1 MNPKELRDAAQYSP
15 IRLDASGA
23 ADGAGFARGAV
34 SFLVDARGGRSHL
47 RLLAAGSAPEVDAH
61 PAARGARVFDLRGYV
76 LLPAMVNAH
85 THLDL
90 THIGPRAHDPGLGFV
105 PWVEMIRA
113 DRAADDNEARRS
125 VLRGIELSRS
135 AGVVAAGDIAGAPRD
150 TPGRASLAPWRAMRE
165 AGFGGVSFLEFFAIG
180 AGRERYLQWLPGV
193 IDAAVREDEPAMDG
207 DTGQRAQ
214 IGLQP
219 HAPNTVCLDAYR
231 WSARQALARG
241 MRLATHLSETAE
253 EREFIGAARGPMR
266 DMLERF
272 GLWDE
277 GALAEIGLGRSPAA
291 HVAGVLRS
299 ARPIVAH
306 VNDASDADIVHLA
319 EMGATVAYCPRAS
332 DYFGAPSKFGPH
344 RYRDMLRAGVP
355 VALGTDS
362 LVNLPEDAARTPA
375 EGGRGMSI
383 MDEMRLLWRRDGT
396 DPHMLLAM
404 GTTHGARALGM
415 DESQFAFG
423 QGGLSPAAGRVIVG
437 LAAVRIGAAAVPAE
451 AAPALCALLV
461 DAPAELLLN

>member
-1 MNPKELRDAAQYSP
+1 MTAKPMNPKELRDAAQYSP

-34 SFLVDARGGRSHL
+34 SFLVDARGGCSHL
-47 RLLAAGSAPEVDAH
+47 RLLAAGSAPEVDGH

-90 THIGPRAHDPGLGFV
+90 THIGPRAHAPGLGFV

-113 DRAADDNEARRS
+113 ARAADDDEARRS

-180 AGRERYLQWLPGV
+180 SGRERFMRWLPALL
-193 IDAAVREDEPAMDG
+193 DEAARAAREEGAP
-207 DTGQRAQ
+207 R

-219 HAPNTVCLDAYR
+219 HAPNTVELAAYE
-231 WSARQALARG
+231 WAARVAAAHGLP
-241 MRLATHLSETAE
+241 LSTHLAETSE

-277 GALAEIGLGRSPAA
+277 RAAAEIGHGRSPAA
-291 HVAGVLRS
+291 HVAGVLRR
-299 ARPIVAH
+299 ARPLAAH
-306 VNDASDADIVHLA
+306 VNDASDADLGHLS

-332 DYFGAPSKFGPH
+332 AYFGAPAKFGPH

-362 LVNLPEDAARTPA
+362 LVNLPADAARTPA

-383 MDEMRLLWRRDGT
+383 LDEMRFLWHRDGT
-396 DPHMLLAM
+396 DASALLAM
-404 GTTHGARALGM
+404 GTVHGAGVLGLDTTRYM
-415 DESQFAFG
+415 FSCESPGAG
-423 QGGLSPAAGRVIVG
+423 PAGGREIAGIVG
-437 LAAVRIGAAAVPAE
+437 VCVGQTRGD
-451 AAPALCALLV
+451 AAPLLWV
-461 DAPAELLLN
+461 MESDRPAELLLD

>member
-1 MNPKELRDAAQYSP
+1 MNPKELRDAAQSSP
-15 IRLDASGA
+15 IRLDAAGA
-23 ADGAGFARGAV
+23 ADGAGFARAPV
-34 SFLVDARGGRSHL
+34 SLLVDARDGRT
-47 RLLAAGSAPEVDAH
+47 RPVLLAVGSSEEVGAH
-61 PAARGARVFDLRGYV
+61 PASRAARVFDLRDRV

-90 THIGPRAHDPGLGFV
+90 THIGPRPHDPRGGFV
-105 PWVEMIRA
+105 PWVEMVRA
-113 DRAADDNEARRS
+113 GRAADEDEARRS

-135 AGVVAAGDIAGAPRD
+135 AGVVAAGDIAGAPRA
-150 TPGRASLAPWRAMRE
+150 TPGRAGLAPWRAMRE
-165 AGFGGVSFLEFFAIG
+165 AGFAGVSFLEFFAIG
-180 AGRERYLQWLPGV
+180 SGRERYLQWLPRV
-193 IDAAVREDEPAMDG
+193 IEAAAREEEEPLRDG
-207 DTGQRAQ
+207 RDGRPAR

-231 WSARQALARG
+231 WAAREASRRG

-277 GALAEIGLGRSPAA
+277 GALAEIGHGRSPAA
-291 HVAGVLRS
+291 HVADALRG

-306 VNDASDADIVHLA
+306 VNDAGDGDIERLA

-332 DYFGAPSKFGPH
+332 DYFGAPAKFGPH
-344 RYRDMLRAGVP
+344 RYREMLRAGVP

-362 LVNLPEDAARTPA
+362 LVNLPADAAQTPA

-383 MDEMRLLWRRDGT
+383 LDEMRLLWRRDGT
-396 DPHMLLAM
+396 DARTLLAM

-415 DESQFAFG
+415 DEGAFVLDG
-423 QGGLSPAAGRVIVG
+423 AVAIVGREIAG
-437 LAAVRIGAAAVPAE
+437 LAAVRVDAAARPPGAGPGEWV
-451 AAPALCALLV
+451 LQS
-461 DAPAELLLN
+461 DAPAELLLD